1 MLERGLWK
9 ILFSPHHSGYSE
21 TLRLLLIMKDRDQSI
36 FYCVI
41 VTLGFVVS
49 SRFITTV
56 AAETEEMLLENDT
69 LLREE
74 QGWVQ

>member
-1 MLERGLWK
+1 
-9 ILFSPHHSGYSE
+9 
-21 TLRLLLIMKDRDQSI
+21 MKDRDQSI